1 MSKEKG
7 GAIAPLFSLGP
18 VQDKNTLFCTLH
30 SVDFAVY
37 FRVLS
42 KSVPRIKALPGQ
54 KHPRHQKWY
63 KWVIV
68 TSANNNYNGV
78 NNVIKGYCHV

>member
-18 VQDKNTLFCTLH
+18 VQDKSTLH

-42 KSVPRIKALPGQ
+42 KSVPRIKAPSGQ
-54 KHPRHQKWY
+54 KTPP
-63 KWVIV
+63 
-68 TSANNNYNGV
+68 
-78 NNVIKGYCHV
+78 VIKNGTNG

>member
-18 VQDKNTLFCTLH
+18 VQDKSTLFCTLH

-42 KSVPRIKALPGQ
+42 KSVPRIKVLSGQ
-54 KHPRHQKWY
+54 KHSRHQKL
-63 KWVIV
+63 VQMGD
-68 TSANNNYNGV
+68 SHLGQ
-78 NNVIKGYCHV
+78 

>member
-37 FRVLS
+37 FRVLL
-42 KSVPRIKALPGQ
+42 KSVPRIKVLPG
-54 KHPRHQKWY
+54 
-63 KWVIV
+63 
-68 TSANNNYNGV
+68 
-78 NNVIKGYCHV
+78 

>member
-42 KSVPRIKALPGQ
+42 KSVPRIKALSGQ
-54 KHPRHQKWY
+54 KKHPRHQKM
-63 KWVIV
+63 VQMGD
-68 TSANNNYNGV
+68 SHLGQ
-78 NNVIKGYCHV
+78 

>member
-18 VQDKNTLFCTLH
+18 EQDKSTLH

-37 FRVLS
+37 FCVLS
-42 KSVPRIKALPGQ
+42 KSVPRIKVLPGQ
-54 KHPRHQKWY
+54 KTPPSSKWY

-68 TSANNNYNGV
+68 TSANNNYNEG

>member
-18 VQDKNTLFCTLH
+18 VQDKSTLH

-42 KSVPRIKALPGQ
+42 KSVARIKALPGQ
-54 KHPRHQKWY
+54 INTPVVK
-63 KWVIV
+63 
-68 TSANNNYNGV
+68 NGT
-78 NNVIKGYCHV
+78 NG

>member
-18 VQDKNTLFCTLH
+18 VQDKSTLVYTLH

-42 KSVPRIKALPGQ
+42 KSVPRIKAQSGQ
-54 KHPRHQKWY
+54 KNTP
-63 KWVIV
+63 
-68 TSANNNYNGV
+68 
-78 NNVIKGYCHV
+78 VIKMVQMGDSHLGQ